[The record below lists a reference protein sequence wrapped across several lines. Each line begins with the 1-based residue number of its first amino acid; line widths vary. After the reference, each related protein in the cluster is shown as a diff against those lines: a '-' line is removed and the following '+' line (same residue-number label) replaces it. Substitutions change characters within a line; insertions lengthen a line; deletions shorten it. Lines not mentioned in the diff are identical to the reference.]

1 MKKSPW
7 AILTVFVSVAAIM
20 LWALFSKPNHDLE
33 AVGKTEVV
41 EEQISV
47 EPNVAKNSAVVKK
60 ALLEVEELDEFNP
73 YENEVLKAQ
82 LQQVSDVYAENIK
95 YPIGSQ
101 PIYNPE
107 DAREYKEFEQSE
119 VDLPFPEKDGDA
131 NPIRISAATNT
142 FQYFEGDSIAVRV
155 QISGAPQDTFIQ
167 VAGVIS
173 GSNGDLPIEGVF
185 QPSDQSLTQF
195 NAVFD
200 TKLAPSNLLTP
211 EMLVK
216 LNVTV
221 GDRPLF
227 TTVAFKYAVAS
238 AQIIGVLP
246 VRTEGP
252 NLVMPLQVNVFQGG
266 YYFVN
271 GVLEDGQTGRPLI
284 QLQAEQRLVQGN
296 GIINLV
302 AHVSALR
309 RQSSEGPYVLRS
321 LQSYRGA
328 EVGENFDAPASS
340 SQARFNIQGFP
351 FSEYEDEEYVDEL
364 GQERLEFLRNLGSVD
379 EDSTNLEQQP
389 DNLEKGQ

>member
-1 MKKSPW
+1 VKKSPW

-142 FQYFEGDSIAVRV
+142 FQYFEGDSIAVRARRH
-155 QISGAPQDTFIQ
+155 IYS
-167 VAGVIS
+167 S
-173 GSNGDLPIEGVF
+173 CWC
-185 QPSDQSLTQF
+185 
-195 NAVFD
+195 
-200 TKLAPSNLLTP
+200 
-211 EMLVK
+211 
-216 LNVTV
+216 
-221 GDRPLF
+221 
-227 TTVAFKYAVAS
+227 Y
-238 AQIIGVLP
+238 
-246 VRTEGP
+246 
-252 NLVMPLQVNVFQGG
+252 
-266 YYFVN
+266 
-271 GVLEDGQTGRPLI
+271 
-284 QLQAEQRLVQGN
+284 
-296 GIINLV
+296 
-302 AHVSALR
+302 LR
-309 RQSSEGPYVLRS
+309 
-321 LQSYRGA
+321 
-328 EVGENFDAPASS
+328 
-340 SQARFNIQGFP
+340 
-351 FSEYEDEEYVDEL
+351 
-364 GQERLEFLRNLGSVD
+364 
-379 EDSTNLEQQP
+379 
-389 DNLEKGQ
+389 